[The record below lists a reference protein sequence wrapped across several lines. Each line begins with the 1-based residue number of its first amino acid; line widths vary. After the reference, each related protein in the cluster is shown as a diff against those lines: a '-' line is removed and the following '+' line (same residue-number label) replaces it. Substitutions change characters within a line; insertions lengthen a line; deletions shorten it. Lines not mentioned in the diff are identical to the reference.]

1 MFSKLQGIGLD
12 IGSQKIKM
20 IRVAHKKSQMELI
33 RYGSMP
39 TPAGVYKGGMIVDPE
54 GLGAELRY
62 LVKDLKLRNQR
73 VVSALGGQQIFMRN
87 ISIPNVKPSELDDA
101 IWYQAMH
108 LLPIPVEEA
117 VMDHYVVR
125 QVDTVQGS
133 NTEILLVA
141 AGKNQ
146 VENIKLACHIAG
158 LNLVVLEVEPQA
170 LFRMVGDEASVT
182 AILNIGWTRSYVFV
196 FRRGVPVFFRA
207 ISVGSS
213 VWSNS
218 SESFPAQIVE
228 DGSVQPKMQTKS
240 QQLGPEQLIKE
251 VKAAVEYYHT
261 SQTKPE
267 DNIEKIWLNG
277 GRYHG
282 VLATK
287 LVRETGCE
295 VEAVGIGKRLR
306 LSTEINQTMRQELQ
320 QDFLIA
326 LGLAARKVH

>member
-1 MFSKLQGIGLD
+1 MFSKLPGIGLD
-12 IGSQKIKM
+12 IGSQKIKI
-20 IRVAHKKSQMELI
+20 IRVAHKKSQLDLI

-39 TPAGVYKGGMIVDPE
+39 TPAGTFKGGIIVDPE

-62 LVKDLKLRNQR
+62 LVKDLKLRGQR
-73 VVSALGGQQIFMRN
+73 TVSALGGQQIFMRN
-87 ISIPNVKPSELDDA
+87 IYIPNVKASELDDA

-108 LLPIPVEEA
+108 VLPIPVEEA

-125 QVDTVQGS
+125 QVETAQGR

-141 AGKNQ
+141 VGKNQ

-158 LNLVVLEVEPQA
+158 LKLAVLEVETQA
-170 LFRMVGDEASVT
+170 LFRMVGDAASVT

-196 FRRGVPVFFRA
+196 FKRGVPVFFRA

-213 VWSNS
+213 VWANL
-218 SESFPAQIVE
+218 SESFPASINE
-228 DGSVQPKMQTKS
+228 ERALQPIMQMKS
-240 QQLGPEQLIKE
+240 KQHGPDHLIRE
-251 VKAAVEYYHT
+251 VKAAVEYYHA
-261 SQTKPE
+261 SQTGLE

-277 GRYHG
+277 GRRSKD
-282 VLATK
+282 LANR

-295 VEAVGIGKRLR
+295 VETVGIGKKLR
-306 LSTEINQTMRQELQ
+306 LTADVNQRVRQELQ

-326 LGLAARKVH
+326 LGLAAREVY